1 MRLMIMTT
9 LAMLIACGDKDDDTA
24 EAVEEVESSEELEG
38 SEGETGEGEMSGDE
52 CVDGET
58 QVIEDVN
65 YICEDGL
72 WVEQSTEEGSEE

>member
-1 MRLMIMTT
+1 MRLMIMT
-9 LAMLIACGDKDDDTA
+9 LAMLIACGDKDGDTA
-24 EAVEEVESSEELEG
+24 EEVDTSEVAEELEG
-38 SEGETGEGEMSGDE
+38 SEGEEGEELAGDE

-58 QVIEDVN
+58 QIIEDVD